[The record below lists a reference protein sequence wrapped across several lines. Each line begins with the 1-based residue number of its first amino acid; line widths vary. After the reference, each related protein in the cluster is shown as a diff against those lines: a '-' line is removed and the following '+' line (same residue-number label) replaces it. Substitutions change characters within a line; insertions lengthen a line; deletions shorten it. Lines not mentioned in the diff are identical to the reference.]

1 MIQNHWGGTQMI
13 ENQSKI
19 TRSDV
24 NEEWAC
30 SGIVEAGDFAFISY
44 CFANAGQPV
53 ENQINGAIDILT
65 KRLGTI
71 GLGLES
77 VVNVTCLF
85 RNISDL
91 PAIKKVFKERFNG
104 TYPSRKAIQTEF
116 LGELKGL
123 LFQLDAIA
131 FKG

>member
-1 MIQNHWGGTQMI
+1 MI
-13 ENQSKI
+13 ENQKKI

-44 CFANAGQPV
+44 CFANVGQPV
-53 ENQINGAIDILT
+53 ENQINGAIDLLA

-71 GLGLES
+71 GLDLES

-85 RNISDL
+85 KDISDL
-91 PAIKKVFKERFNG
+91 PVIKKVFKERFNG
-104 TYPSRKAIQTEF
+104 KYPSRKAIKTEF
-116 LGELKGL
+116 LNDFEGL

-131 FKG
+131 YKG

>member
-1 MIQNHWGGTQMI
+1 MN
-13 ENQSKI
+13 ENQRKI

-30 SGIVEAGDFAFISY
+30 SGIVEAGDFAFVSY
-44 CFANAGQPV
+44 CFANIDQPL
-53 ENQINGAIDILT
+53 ENQVNGAIDLLA

-71 GLGLES
+71 ALNLES

-85 RNISDL
+85 KDISDL
-91 PAIKKVFKERFNG
+91 PVIKKVFKERFNG
-104 TYPSRKAIQTEF
+104 KYPSRKAIQTEF

-131 FKG
+131 YKG